1 MLKNQKFF
9 EDLHIGQEASIKK
22 ILREED
28 VIKFAQVSG
37 DFNPVHLN
45 ENFAQK
51 TIFKKRIAHGFLTA
65 SLISTVIASDL
76 PGPGS
81 IYLSQTLKFLAP
93 VYFNDEIIVKVK
105 IIELNKEK
113 KRVKLLTECTK
124 NNALILAGEAV
135 IIVESKNQK
144 K

>member
-1 MLKNQKFF
+1 M
-9 EDLHIGQEASIKK
+9 K
-22 ILREED
+22 ISL
-28 VIKFAQVSG
+28 Q
-37 DFNPVHLN
+37 
-45 ENFAQK
+45 
-51 TIFKKRIAHGFLTA
+51 TILKRIAHGFLTA

-144 K
+144 NNESFQIIQIAREVL

>member
-37 DFNPVHLN
+37 DFNPVHLD

-113 KRVKLLTECTK
+113 KIVKIVKKCTK

>member
-37 DFNPVHLN
+37 DFNPVHLD

-81 IYLSQTLKFLAP
+81 IYLSQTIKFLAP
-93 VYFNDEIIVKVK
+93 V
-105 IIELNKEK
+105 
-113 KRVKLLTECTK
+113 
-124 NNALILAGEAV
+124 
-135 IIVESKNQK
+135 
-144 K
+144 